1 MSSQPWGDK
10 RWSSET
16 KRRRLAQA
24 RAVMDQIDEKYKTKE
39 EEQYL
44 DPDKGF
50 AELRDPTAPRP
61 IADDKDAIKSFKGDF
76 AFLGAGREMSS
87 RRAIMF
93 RARRARRRRARRF
106 QSRILP

>member
-10 RWSSET
+10 RWSRET

-44 DPDKGF
+44 DPD
-50 AELRDPTAPRP
+50 
-61 IADDKDAIKSFKGDF
+61 
-76 AFLGAGREMSS
+76 
-87 RRAIMF
+87 
-93 RARRARRRRARRF
+93 
-106 QSRILP
+106 

>member
-1 MSSQPWGDK
+1 MLEKDEARAYGYFA
-10 RWSSET
+10 EAA
-16 KRRRLAQA
+16 RLAQA

-76 AFLGAGREMSS
+76 AFLAPD
-87 RRAIMF
+87 
-93 RARRARRRRARRF
+93 ARLA
-106 QSRILP
+106 PDG